1 MCKKKNKVKDPNKKS
16 FMQEFKAFITKGNV
30 LDLAVGVVIGGS
42 FNAIVTALVNMLM
55 SLCTFWIPG
64 GIDGMVFAL
73 PAVKASQEGKFGQ
86 SFAVNNIDAIAE
98 KYATADLPVE
108 KIKELIPELY
118 NDIGGTYFA
127 KGAALVNVG
136 AFINAIIN
144 FLLMALTL
152 FVIIKVFKSFAAKR
166 AAFEAKLKA
175 KFAKPCEEETAET
188 EEKPAE

>member
-55 SLCTFWIPG
+55 SLCTFWVPG
-64 GIDGMVFAL
+64 GIDGLVFAL
-73 PAVKASQEGKFGQ
+73 PAVKETQVGPYGQ
-86 SFAVNNIDAIAE
+86 SFSVGEVKNLMELHNFDGTIE
-98 KYATADLPVE
+98 QFTAQY
-108 KIKELIPELY
+108 KLIS
-118 NDIGGTYFA
+118 GTYFFQR
-127 KGAALVNVG
+127 AALVNVG
-136 AFINAIIN
+136 EFINAIIN

-152 FVIIKVFKSFAAKR
+152 FIIIKVFKSFAAKR